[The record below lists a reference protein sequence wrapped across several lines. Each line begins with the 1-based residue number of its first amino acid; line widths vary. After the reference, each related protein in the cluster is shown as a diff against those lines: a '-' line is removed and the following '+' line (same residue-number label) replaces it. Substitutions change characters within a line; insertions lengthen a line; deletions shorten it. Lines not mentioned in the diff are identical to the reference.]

1 MSLSLVVLAAGVGSR
16 YGGPKQIDRV
26 GPGGATLLDY
36 AAFDARRA
44 GFDRVVL
51 VVREGMEADVREAVG
66 DRIARHVPVAYAVQ
80 GGALPPDS
88 SPPPGRTKPW
98 GTGHATLAAA
108 PLLDGPFAVINAD
121 DFYGAGSY
129 RVLAEHL
136 RRPQAG
142 PVPEFA
148 IVGFPL
154 RATLSPDGPV
164 SRGVCTVD
172 ADGFLVSIREV
183 LKVERDGEDARG
195 ARRVGRVA
203 TDPRRDPRVAQL
215 LGVHAGARAGARGR
229 LPPLPGRERAR
240 APPPSTS
247 CSRRSRRRWTRA
259 RRACASSAGAAR
271 GAVSPTPG
279 TGRASWTLL
288 AALTRAGRVPARTSG
303 RDGAPRPDDGRRGR
317 GRSPASPSPARCSPS
332 SRTRAGS
339 STTRGWRRSN
349 ARPAAAASSSS
360 RSTATSSTTPTR

>member
-51 VVREGMEADVREAVG
+51 VVREGMEADIREAVG

-80 GGALPPDS
+80 GQALPAGFA
-88 SPPPGRTKPW
+88 PPAGRTKPW

-129 RVLAEHL
+129 RVLAEYL
-136 RRPQAG
+136 RRPPDG

-154 RATLSPDGPV
+154 ATTLSPDGPV
-164 SRGVCTVD
+164 SRGVCTVSD
-172 ADGFLVSIREV
+172 ADLLVSIREV
-183 LKVERDGEDARG
+183 LKVERDGENARGLDASGAWQPIPGTTPVSLNFWGFTSALVPALQGGFRRFLEQNRDSVKAEYFLLDAVQDLVDARA
-195 ARRVGRVA
+195 ARVRVLGGGGPWGGLTYPGDR
-203 TDPRRDPRVAQL
+203 PRLVEL
-215 LGVHAGARAGARGR
+215 LEALTARGEY
-229 LPPLPGRERAR
+229 PRELWA
-240 APPPSTS
+240 
-247 CSRRSRRRWTRA
+247 
-259 RRACASSAGAAR
+259 
-271 GAVSPTPG
+271 
-279 TGRASWTLL
+279 
-288 AALTRAGRVPARTSG
+288 
-303 RDGAPRPDDGRRGR
+303 
-317 GRSPASPSPARCSPS
+317 
-332 SRTRAGS
+332 
-339 STTRGWRRSN
+339 
-349 ARPAAAASSSS
+349 
-360 RSTATSSTTPTR
+360 